1 MAREEFIAL
10 FVEKAGLG
18 TKAEAAKAVDDILGL
33 IQEGLVSDGTVF
45 IRNFGKFSVRAR
57 RARKGRDPRTGASI
71 DIPAGK
77 TIKFSSGRE
86 LKETLSRGTKGLD
99 LKDFVGNMDFQL
111 KDIKD
116 KFDEYGKKAES
127 FSVEAKKQ
135 YKEHAERIGVN
146 YKEAS
151 IKLKQL
157 STSGGQ
163 AFKEVKKG
171 FENAFKELKISFKK
185 ALEKF

>member
-10 FVEKAGLG
+10 FTEKAGFR

-33 IQEGLVSDGTVF
+33 IQDGLVRDGTVF
-45 IRNFGKFSVRAR
+45 IRNFGKFSVRDR
-57 RARKGRDPRTGASI
+57 RARKGRDPRTGAPI
-71 DIPAGK
+71 EIPAGK

-86 LKETLSRGTKGLD
+86 LKNTLGKGAKGLD
-99 LKDFVGNMDFQL
+99 LKDFIGNMDFQL

-116 KFDEYGKKAES
+116 KFDKYGKKAERLG
-127 FSVEAKKQ
+127 VEAKKQ

-151 IKLKQL
+151 VKLKQL

-163 AFKEVKKG
+163 AFKEMKKG
-171 FENAFKELKISFKK
+171 FENAFKELKVSFKK